1 MAHISN
7 LEAQYELEADDDSE
21 FEEGADE
28 EYGVDEELDSGGG
41 YAERFQE
48 LAMREFESDD
58 ELDSGIRDILG
69 EMEQQYFLGGLL
81 KKGLNFAK
89 KTAGNLARKGLGQL
103 ARKLPIAS
111 IMKKASSFL
120 GPNVTNWLTQQAAG
134 LIPGGTAALSVLNG
148 LGLNPTANQSETW
161 ERFAEVAQEIYEAA
175 ADYATEE
182 MVDPIKA
189 AQQAV
194 NAIGSVVPQAVGSL
208 VSRAG
213 LGGVTG
219 GIAGALSPAD
229 AARIGVA
236 GARHGRRVVR
246 LHPGQSVTI
255 VCK

>member
-1 MAHISN
+1 MAHISD

-28 EYGVDEELDSGGG
+28 EYGDHDNELDSGGG

-58 ELDSGIRDILG
+58 ELEMGIRDILG

-103 ARKLPIAS
+103 AKKLPIS
-111 IMKKASSFL
+111 GILKKASSFL
-120 GPNVTNWLTQQAAG
+120 GPNITNWLTQQAAG
-134 LIPGGTAALSVLNG
+134 LIPGGTTALSVLNG

-161 ERFAEVAQEIYEAA
+161 ERFAEVAQEIYENA
-175 ADYATEE
+175 ADYATAE

-194 NAIGSVVPQAVGSL
+194 NAIGSVVPNAIGRAIQAPMGIANAISGAQ
-208 VSRAG
+208 AG
-213 LGGVTG
+213 LV
-219 GIAGALSPAD
+219 GAMG
-229 AARIGVA
+229 AARP
-236 GARHGRRVVR
+236 GRRTIR
-246 LHPGQSVTI
+246 LRRGESVTI

>member
-7 LEAQYELEADDDSE
+7 LEAQYELEADEDSE

-28 EYGVDEELDSGGG
+28 EYSADEELDSGGG

-48 LAMREFESDD
+48 LAMREFETD
-58 ELDSGIRDILG
+58 EELETGIRDILG

-81 KKGLNFAK
+81 KKGVSFAK
-89 KTAGNLARKGLGQL
+89 KAAGNLARKGLGKL
-103 ARKLPIAS
+103 AGKLPIAG
-111 IMKKASSFL
+111 ILKKASSFL

-161 ERFAEVAQEIYEAA
+161 ERFAEVAQEVYEAA
-175 ADYATEE
+175 ADYATAE
-182 MVDPIKA
+182 MIDPIKA

-194 NAIGSVVPQAVGSL
+194 NAIGSVVPNAIGRVMQPGMGMANAAL
-208 VSRAG
+208 
-213 LGGVTG
+213 
-219 GIAGALSPAD
+219 AGAMG
-229 AARIGVA
+229 AARPA
-236 GARHGRRVVR
+236 HRTVR
-246 LHPGQSVTI
+246 LRRGETLTI

>member
-1 MAHISN
+1 MARISD
-7 LEAQYELEADDDSE
+7 LEAQYELETDDDSE

-28 EYGVDEELDSGGG
+28 EYGDDHEIDSGGG

-48 LAMREFESDD
+48 LATREFESD
-58 ELDSGIRDILG
+58 EEFETGIRDILG

-89 KTAGNLARKGLGQL
+89 KTAGNLARRGLGQL
-103 ARKLPIAS
+103 AKKLPIAG
-111 IMKKASSFL
+111 ILKKASSFL

-161 ERFAEVAQEIYEAA
+161 ERFAEVAQEVYEAA

-194 NAIGSVVPQAVGSL
+194 NAIGSVVPRAMGMIGSNAL
-208 VSRAG
+208 GMAG
-213 LGGVTG
+213 GAIGGALGGALG
-219 GIAGALSPAD
+219 G
-229 AARIGVA
+229 AARQ
-236 GARHGRRVVR
+236 GRRTIR
-246 LHPGQSVTI
+246 LRKGEAVTI